1 MKEFRDDEGRPW
13 HVSLTVS
20 SAARVR
26 DLVQVVLPPKS
37 AEESP
42 GEPVSFDII
51 DAGEIARTF
60 QVLRS
65 NFAALG
71 ETLAALL
78 MPQLEKKSI
87 TKEQFLDALR
97 GESLEQGG
105 LAVEEEL
112 ISFFPPRLR
121 GVVSQLAA
129 RMTEL
134 SNEVTAQ
141 AEAALR
147 THGPLSGS
155 VQASPDWSQTTAH
168 CESLSPQEMHG

>member
-1 MKEFRDDEGRPW
+1 MREFKDHEGRPW

-20 SAARVR
+20 SASRVK
-26 DLVQVVLPPKS
+26 DLVRVVLPPKS
-37 AEESP
+37 ADESAP
-42 GEPVSFDII
+42 IEAVPFDII

-65 NFAALG
+65 NFSALG

-78 MPQLEKKSI
+78 LPQIIQKGL
-87 TKEQFLDALR
+87 TKEQFLDGLK

-112 ISFFPPRLR
+112 VSFFPPRLR
-121 GVVSQLAA
+121 GVVTALAA

-134 SNEVTAQ
+134 AETVTKQ
-141 AEAALR
+141 AEAALQ
-147 THGPLSGS
+147 TPGPSSGS
-155 VQASPDWSQTTAH
+155 VPESSAPSPASGPSDS
-168 CESLSPQEMHG
+168 

>member
-1 MKEFRDDEGRPW
+1 MREFRDHEGRPW

-20 SAARVR
+20 SAARVK
-26 DLVQVVLPPKS
+26 DLVRVVLPPKS
-37 AEESP
+37 AD
-42 GEPVSFDII
+42 EPAPTEAVPFDII

-65 NFAALG
+65 NFSALG

-78 MPQLEKKSI
+78 LPQIIQKGL
-87 TKEQFLDALR
+87 TQEQFLDALR

-112 ISFFPPRLR
+112 VGFFPPRLR
-121 GVVSQLAA
+121 GVVTALSA

-134 SNEVTAQ
+134 AETVTKQ
-141 AEAALR
+141 AEAALL
-147 THGPLSGS
+147 TPGPSSGNAA
-155 VQASPDWSQTTAH
+155 ASPDSTPTTAP
-168 CESLSPQEMHG
+168 SDS

>member
-1 MKEFRDDEGRPW
+1 MREFKDNEGRPW

-20 SAARVR
+20 SASRVK
-26 DLVQVVLPPKS
+26 DLVRVVLPPKS
-37 AEESP
+37 AD
-42 GEPVSFDII
+42 EPAPTEAVPFDII

-65 NFAALG
+65 NFSALG

-78 MPQLEKKSI
+78 LPQIEQKGL
-87 TKEQFLDALR
+87 TKEQFLDGLK

-112 ISFFPPRLR
+112 VSFFPPRLR
-121 GVVSQLAA
+121 GVVTALAA

-134 SNEVTAQ
+134 AETVTKQ
-141 AEAALR
+141 AEAALQ
-147 THGPLSGS
+147 TPGPSSGNVPES
-155 VQASPDWSQTTAH
+155 SAPSPASGPSDS
-168 CESLSPQEMHG
+168 

>member
-1 MKEFRDDEGRPW
+1 MREFKDNEGRPW

-20 SAARVR
+20 SAARVK
-26 DLVQVVLPPKS
+26 DLVRVVLPPKS
-37 AEESP
+37 AD
-42 GEPVSFDII
+42 EPAPTEAVPFDLI

-65 NFAALG
+65 NFSALG

-78 MPQLEKKSI
+78 LPQIDQKGL
-87 TKEQFLDALR
+87 TKEQFLDGLK

-121 GVVSQLAA
+121 GVVTALAA

-134 SNEVTAQ
+134 AETVTKQ
-141 AEAALR
+141 AEAALQ
-147 THGPLSGS
+147 TPGPSSGS
-155 VQASPDWSQTTAH
+155 VPESSAPSPASGPSDS
-168 CESLSPQEMHG
+168 

>member
-1 MKEFRDDEGRPW
+1 MKEFKDNEGRPW

-20 SAARVR
+20 SASRVK
-26 DLVQVVLPPKS
+26 DLVRVVLPPKS
-37 AEESP
+37 AD
-42 GEPVSFDII
+42 EPAPTEAVPFDLI

-65 NFAALG
+65 NFSALG

-78 MPQLEKKSI
+78 LPQIIQKGL
-87 TKEQFLDALR
+87 TKEQFLDGLK

-112 ISFFPPRLR
+112 VSFFPPRLR
-121 GVVSQLAA
+121 GVVTALAA

-134 SNEVTAQ
+134 AETVTKQ
-141 AEAALR
+141 AEAALQ
-147 THGPLSGS
+147 TPGPSSGS
-155 VQASPDWSQTTAH
+155 VP
-168 CESLSPQEMHG
+168 ESLAPSPASGPSDS

>member
-1 MKEFRDDEGRPW
+1 MREFKDNEGRPW

-20 SAARVR
+20 SAARVK
-26 DLVQVVLPPKS
+26 DLVRVVLPPKS
-37 AEESP
+37 AD
-42 GEPVSFDII
+42 EPAPTEAVPFDLI

-65 NFAALG
+65 NFSALG

-78 MPQLEKKSI
+78 LPQIIQKGL
-87 TKEQFLDALR
+87 TKEQFLDGLK

-112 ISFFPPRLR
+112 VSFFPPRLR
-121 GVVSQLAA
+121 GVVTALSA

-134 SNEVTAQ
+134 AETVTKQ
-141 AEAALR
+141 AEAALQ
-147 THGPLSGS
+147 TPGPSSGNAA
-155 VQASPDWSQTTAH
+155 ASPDSTPTTAPS
-168 CESLSPQEMHG
+168 ES

>member
-1 MKEFRDDEGRPW
+1 MREFRDHEGRPW

-20 SAARVR
+20 SAARVK
-26 DLVQVVLPPKS
+26 DLVRVVLPPKS
-37 AEESP
+37 AD
-42 GEPVSFDII
+42 EPTPTEAVPFDII

-65 NFAALG
+65 NFSALG

-78 MPQLEKKSI
+78 LPQIEQKGL
-87 TKEQFLDALR
+87 TKEQFLDGLK

-112 ISFFPPRLR
+112 VSFFPPRLR
-121 GVVSQLAA
+121 GVVTALAA

-134 SNEVTAQ
+134 AETVTKQ
-141 AEAALR
+141 AEAALL
-147 THGPLSGS
+147 TPGPSSGS
-155 VQASPDWSQTTAH
+155 AAASPDSTPTTAP
-168 CESLSPQEMHG
+168 SDS

>member
-1 MKEFRDDEGRPW
+1 MREFKDNEGRPW

-20 SAARVR
+20 SAARVK
-26 DLVQVVLPPKS
+26 DLVGVVLPPKS
-37 AEESP
+37 AD
-42 GEPVSFDII
+42 EPAPTEAVPFDII

-65 NFAALG
+65 NFSALG

-78 MPQLEKKSI
+78 LPQIIQKGL
-87 TKEQFLDALR
+87 TKEQFLDGLK

-112 ISFFPPRLR
+112 VSFFPPRLR
-121 GVVSQLAA
+121 GVVTALAA

-134 SNEVTAQ
+134 AETVTKQ
-141 AEAALR
+141 AEAALQ
-147 THGPLSGS
+147 TPGPSSGS
-155 VQASPDWSQTTAH
+155 VPASPDSIPTTAP
-168 CESLSPQEMHG
+168 SDS

>member
-1 MKEFRDDEGRPW
+1 MREFRDDQGGRW

-20 SAARVR
+20 SASRVK
-26 DLVQVVLPPKS
+26 DLVRVVLPPKS
-37 AEESP
+37 AD
-42 GEPVSFDII
+42 EPAPTEAVPFDLI

-60 QVLRS
+60 HVLRS
-65 NFAALG
+65 NFSALG

-78 MPQLEKKSI
+78 LTQINQKGL
-87 TKEQFLDALR
+87 TKEQFLDGLK

-121 GVVSQLAA
+121 GVVTALAA

-134 SNEVTAQ
+134 AETVTKQ
-141 AEAALR
+141 AEAALQ
-147 THGPLSGS
+147 TPGPSSGS
-155 VQASPDWSQTTAH
+155 VPASPDSTPTTAP
-168 CESLSPQEMHG
+168 SGS

>member
-1 MKEFRDDEGRPW
+1 MKEFKDNEGRPW

-20 SAARVR
+20 SASRAK
-26 DLVQVVLPPKS
+26 DLVRVVLPPKS
-37 AEESP
+37 AD
-42 GEPVSFDII
+42 EPAPTEAVPFDLI

-65 NFAALG
+65 NFSALG

-78 MPQLEKKSI
+78 LPQIEQKGL
-87 TKEQFLDALR
+87 TKEQFLDGLK

-112 ISFFPPRLR
+112 VAFFPPRLR
-121 GVVSQLAA
+121 GPITALSVRMKELADQIID
-129 RMTEL
+129 
-134 SNEVTAQ
+134 N

-147 THGPLSGS
+147 APGPSSGS
-155 VQASPDWSQTTAH
+155 VPESSASTP
-168 CESLSPQEMHG
+168 ESGPSDS

>member
-1 MKEFRDDEGRPW
+1 MREFRDDQGRPW

-20 SAARVR
+20 SAARVK
-26 DLVQVVLPPKS
+26 DLVRVLLPPKS
-37 AEESP
+37 ADDPAPTEAVP
-42 GEPVSFDII
+42 FDLI

-65 NFAALG
+65 NFSALG
-71 ETLAALL
+71 ETLYALL
-78 MPQLEKKSI
+78 LPAVEKAGLS
-87 TKEQFLDALR
+87 KEHFLDGLR

-112 ISFFPPRLR
+112 IAFFPPRLR
-121 GVVSQLAA
+121 GVVTSLAA

-134 SNEVTAQ
+134 AEEVTRQ

-147 THGPLSGS
+147 TPGPSSGNAQGSSDVTQENGLSDS
-155 VQASPDWSQTTAH
+155 
-168 CESLSPQEMHG
+168 

>member
-1 MKEFRDDEGRPW
+1 MREFRDDQGRPW

-20 SAARVR
+20 SAARVK
-26 DLVQVVLPPKS
+26 DLVRVVLPQKS
-37 AEESP
+37 AD
-42 GEPVSFDII
+42 EPAPTEAVPFDLI

-65 NFAALG
+65 NFSALG

-78 MPQLEKKSI
+78 LPQIAQKGL

-97 GESLEQGG
+97 GDSLEQGG

-112 ISFFPPRLR
+112 VGFFPPRLR
-121 GVVSQLAA
+121 GVVTALAA

-134 SNEVTAQ
+134 AETVTKQ
-141 AEAALR
+141 AEAALQ
-147 THGPLSGS
+147 TPGPSSGNAA
-155 VQASPDWSQTTAH
+155 ASPDSTPTTAPS
-168 CESLSPQEMHG
+168 ES

>member
-1 MKEFRDDEGRPW
+1 MREFRDDQGRPW

-20 SAARVR
+20 SAARVK
-26 DLVQVVLPPKS
+26 DLVRVVLPPKS
-37 AEESP
+37 AD
-42 GEPVSFDII
+42 EPAPTEAVPFDII

-65 NFAALG
+65 NFSALG

-78 MPQLEKKSI
+78 LPQIEQKGL
-87 TKEQFLDALR
+87 TKEQFLDGLK

-112 ISFFPPRLR
+112 VSFFPPRLR
-121 GVVSQLAA
+121 GVVTALSA

-134 SNEVTAQ
+134 AETVTKQ
-141 AEAALR
+141 AEAALQ
-147 THGPLSGS
+147 TPGPSSGS
-155 VQASPDWSQTTAH
+155 VPASPDSTPTTAPS
-168 CESLSPQEMHG
+168 ES

>member
-1 MKEFRDDEGRPW
+1 MREFKDNEGRPW

-20 SAARVR
+20 SASRVK
-26 DLVQVVLPPKS
+26 DLVRVVLPPKS
-37 AEESP
+37 AD
-42 GEPVSFDII
+42 EPAPTEAVPFDLI

-65 NFAALG
+65 NFSALG

-78 MPQLEKKSI
+78 LPQIDQKGL
-87 TKEQFLDALR
+87 TKEQFLDGLK

-121 GVVSQLAA
+121 GVVTALAA

-134 SNEVTAQ
+134 AETVTKQ
-141 AEAALR
+141 AEAALQ
-147 THGPLSGS
+147 TPGPSSGS
-155 VQASPDWSQTTAH
+155 VPESPDSTPTTAP
-168 CESLSPQEMHG
+168 SDS

>member
-1 MKEFRDDEGRPW
+1 MREFRDDQGRPW

-20 SAARVR
+20 SAARVK
-26 DLVQVVLPPKS
+26 DLVRVVLPPKS
-37 AEESP
+37 AD
-42 GEPVSFDII
+42 EPAPTEAVPFDLI

-65 NFAALG
+65 NFSALG

-78 MPQLEKKSI
+78 LPQIEQKGL
-87 TKEQFLDALR
+87 TKEQFLDGLK

-112 ISFFPPRLR
+112 VSFFPPRLR
-121 GVVSQLAA
+121 GVVTALSA

-134 SNEVTAQ
+134 AETVTKQ
-141 AEAALR
+141 AEAALQ
-147 THGPLSGS
+147 TPGPSSGS
-155 VQASPDWSQTTAH
+155 VPASPDSIPTTAP
-168 CESLSPQEMHG
+168 SDS